1 MKSTPGLFLETAF
14 WKQGLLLVAGA
25 DEAGRGAWAGPV
37 MAGAVILP
45 NDPTIAER
53 LAGVR
58 DSKQMTVRERERMA
72 VLIQEQSV
80 CWAVAEASNQEIDQ
94 MGILRATQT
103 AMMRALKQ
111 LTPAPQSLLV
121 DFVRLPEVLSLPQ
134 QCPAHGD
141 NLSLTIAAAS
151 VLAKVT
157 RDRWMCEQAEV
168 LFPEYGFS
176 RHKGYG
182 TRIHAKALETFGC
195 CSLHRRTFRPI
206 ARELRLFDQMSSSDR

>member
-1 MKSTPGLFLETAF
+1 MKQTPGLILEQAF
-14 WKQGLLLVAGA
+14 WKQGLLLVAGV

-45 NDPTIAER
+45 NDPAISER

-58 DSKQMTVRERERMA
+58 DSKQMTARERERMA
-72 VLIQEQSV
+72 VVIQEQSV
-80 CWAVAEASNQEIDQ
+80 CWAVDEASNQEIDQ
-94 MGILRATQT
+94 MGILRATQI
-103 AMMRALKQ
+103 AMMRALEQ

-121 DFVRLPEVLSLPQ
+121 DFVRLKAVSLPQ
-134 QCPAHGD
+134 QSPSHGD
-141 NLSLTIAAAS
+141 TLSLSIAAAS

-168 LFPEYGFS
+168 LFPQYGFS

-182 TRIHAKALETFGC
+182 TRIHAEALENYGC
-195 CSLHRRTFRPI
+195 CSLHRKTFRPI
-206 ARELRLFDQMSSSDR
+206 ARELRLFD

>member
-1 MKSTPGLFLETAF
+1 MKSAPGLVLEKAF
-14 WKQGLLLVAGA
+14 WKQGLFLAAGL

-45 NDPTIAER
+45 SDPAIADR
-53 LAGVR
+53 LAGVY
-58 DSKQMTVRERERMA
+58 DSKQMTAREREQMA
-72 VLIQEQSV
+72 VVIQEQSL

-121 DFVRLPEVLSLPQ
+121 DYVRLPEAPLPQ

-141 NLSLTIAAAS
+141 SLSLTIAAAS

-157 RDRWMCEQAEV
+157 RDRWMCEQADV
-168 LFPEYGFS
+168 LFPQYGFS

-182 TRIHAKALETFGC
+182 TRIHAEALENFGC
-195 CSLHRRTFRPI
+195 CSLHRKTFQPV
-206 ARELRLFDQMSSSDR
+206 ARELRLFA

>member
-1 MKSTPGLFLETAF
+1 MKQTPGLFLEQAF
-14 WKQGLLLVAGA
+14 WKQGLFLVAGV

-45 NDPTIAER
+45 NDPAIAER

-58 DSKQMTVRERERMA
+58 DSKQMTARERERMA
-72 VLIQEQSV
+72 AVIQEQSI
-80 CWAVAEASNQEIDQ
+80 CWAVEEASNQEIDQ

-103 AMMRALKQ
+103 AMMRALEQ

-121 DFVRLPEVLSLPQ
+121 DFVRLKEVSLPQ
-134 QCPAHGD
+134 QCPSHGD
-141 NLSLTIAAAS
+141 NLSLSIAAAS
-151 VLAKVT
+151 ILAKVT

-168 LFPEYGFS
+168 LFPQYGFS

-182 TRIHAKALETFGC
+182 TRIHAEALENYGC
-195 CSLHRRTFRPI
+195 CSLHRKTFRPV
-206 ARELRLFDQMSSSDR
+206 ARELRLFD